1 MRVPIES
8 SEAADY
14 ARRQLCKLA
23 AAATVDIRAAPGSD
37 DGSLW
42 GSGFL
47 VAPEWVLT
55 CAHVFVHPDGWRRG
69 TAPGE
74 LIGVVVGGR
83 TVPGRVEYSMPS
95 PDGTAARMG
104 RDPEIR
110 DETFAEAVMQ
120 VGPDLALV
128 RLLPARGEAAVAG
141 DGPGSE
147 AQYGPQYGLQYGAQ
161 VGAQLGSAQL
171 GPQLGG
177 EGRRGGQP
185 ARPPAGS
192 EPVWLGDRYDDFL
205 DQAVLLSAH
214 GRAGAGNGNGAEAA
228 LLSAEFA
235 GRNGQ
240 QILLGT
246 PTPIRKGASGGPV
259 LHLGRGEVVGV
270 VKARYR
276 SGTGGGT
283 AVSLAELHALSPDHL
298 LPGAQGLGPEP
309 YRELMRLHDAWHWRR
324 HHGIDDERTS
334 WTDLQRA
341 LGPPR
346 FGAWGPLD
354 RLSALRRLADLPAPR
369 DPEVVERLVHH
380 VLDIQGRP
388 LGSRRL
394 RDWRDGHGLLH
405 RHAAPERALRDML
418 LYLKLVAREAAADA
432 GSATGPAAGPAAG
445 AVGGARAAA
454 DSLDAWVAERSGEL
468 TPRQRQEIRAVR
480 RAPVSVLV
488 TFDELPFRDPAAP
501 AVPRYNWT
509 VRRGYGKGEWEH
521 VALDQSYAGGPFEEA
536 EEQVLQ
542 ALAPQL
548 LGADAEAQTRVRLE
562 VALPEERQAQA
573 TYRWELPASGRAT
586 AARPPAGTVR
596 PVVHRDAA
604 RAGREPEPLWRDR
617 WRRMSRAPRQR
628 LVRAEPPGWGR
639 GADDGAVPVFCH
651 ALGGGSGRAAVV
663 GQLLDEGTAVALW
676 RAEGHEG
683 EECGEACVAYHEE
696 LATLLTDGAGTV
708 VRDLPERL
716 HEVRR
721 EALESG
727 RGCAGDVILFYDD
740 ADDAIGAGG

>member
-1 MRVPIES
+1 MRVPVES
-8 SEAADY
+8 GGSGEY
-14 ARRQLCKLA
+14 ARRRLCELA
-23 AAATVDIRAAPGSD
+23 AAATVEIRAAPGAK

-74 LIGVVVGGR
+74 LVGVVVGGR

-110 DETFAEAVMQ
+110 DETFAEAVMN

-128 RLLPARGEAAVAG
+128 RLLPDAAGGESQFAPA
-141 DGPGSE
+141 PF
-147 AQYGPQYGLQYGAQ
+147 
-161 VGAQLGSAQL
+161 GSAFATAY
-171 GPQLGG
+171 GN
-177 EGRRGGQP
+177 GRGVA

-205 DQAVLLSAH
+205 DEAVLLSAAQ
-214 GRAGAGNGNGAEAA
+214 GRAGNGTGGDAA

-246 PTPIRKGASGGPV
+246 PTPIRRGASGGPV

-283 AVSLAELHALSPDHL
+283 AVSLAELHALSPEHL
-298 LPGAQGLGPEP
+298 LPGAPGLGPEP

-341 LGPPR
+341 LGPLR
-346 FGAWGPLD
+346 FGAWGALD
-354 RLSALRRLADLPAPR
+354 RLSALKRLADLPAPR

-388 LGSRRL
+388 LGDRRL

-405 RHAAPERALRDML
+405 RQCAPERALRDML
-418 LYLKLVAREAAADA
+418 LYLKLVAREAAADTGAGA
-432 GSATGPAAGPAAG
+432 GSGEGG
-445 AVGGARAAA
+445 GRDAV
-454 DSLDAWVAERSGEL
+454 DSLEAWVAERAGEL
-468 TPRQRQEIRAVR
+468 TPSERQEIRAVR

-509 VRRGYGKGEWEH
+509 VRRGYGEGEWEH
-521 VALDQSYAGGPFEEA
+521 VALDQSYAGGPFEEV
-536 EEQVLQ
+536 EQQVLA

-548 LGADAEAQTRVRLE
+548 LGADVEAQTRVRLE
-562 VALPEERQAQA
+562 VALPEERQAQP

-596 PVVHRDAA
+596 PVVHRDVA
-604 RAGREPEPLWRDR
+604 RGGPEPDPLWRDR

-628 LVRAEPPGWGR
+628 LERAEPPRWGR

-676 RAEGHEG
+676 RADGHEDDA
-683 EECGEACVAYHEE
+683 CGEACAAYHEE
-696 LATLLTDGAGTV
+696 LAALLSNGAGTV
-708 VRDLPERL
+708 VRGLPERL

-721 EALESG
+721 EALETG

-740 ADDAIGAGG
+740 ADDAIGAGR

>member
-8 SEAADY
+8 SESADY
-14 ARRQLCKLA
+14 ARHQLCTLA
-23 AAATVDIRAAPGSD
+23 AAATVDIRAAPGSG

-95 PDGTAARMG
+95 PDSTAARMG
-104 RDPEIR
+104 RDPEVR

-128 RLLPARGEAAVAG
+128 RLLPARADGAG
-141 DGPGSE
+141 
-147 AQYGPQYGLQYGAQ
+147 
-161 VGAQLGSAQL
+161 
-171 GPQLGG
+171 GG
-177 EGRRGGQP
+177 EGPRGDARYGLPHGGLIGAQGGGPPGQPGQQGP

-192 EPVWLGDRYDDFL
+192 EPVWLGDRYEDFL

-214 GRAGAGNGNGAEAA
+214 GRAGAGSGDGPDAA

-283 AVSLAELHALSPDHL
+283 AVSLDELHALSPEHL
-298 LPGAQGLGPEP
+298 LPGAEGLGPEP
-309 YRELMRLHDAWHWRR
+309 YRELMRLHDAWHWHR
-324 HHGIDDERTS
+324 HHGMDDERTS

-346 FGAWGPLD
+346 FGAWGALD
-354 RLSALRRLADLPAPR
+354 RLSALWRLADLPAPR

-388 LGSRRL
+388 LGTRRL

-405 RHAAPERALRDML
+405 RQAAPERALRDML
-418 LYLKLVAREAAADA
+418 LYLKLVAREAAADPGASADA
-432 GSATGPAAGPAAG
+432 GVRT
-445 AVGGARAAA
+445 AVE
-454 DSLDAWVAERSGEL
+454 SLEAWVAERAGEL
-468 TPRQRQEIRAVR
+468 TPRQRREIHAVR

-488 TFDELPFRDPAAP
+488 TFDKLPFLDPAAP
-501 AVPRYNWT
+501 TVPRYNWT

-521 VALDQSYAGGPFEEA
+521 VALDQSYAGGSFEEA

-562 VALPEERQAQA
+562 VALPEERQAQP
-573 TYRWELPASGRAT
+573 TYRWELPVSGRST
-586 AARPPAGTVR
+586 AGRPPAGTVR

-604 RAGREPEPLWRDR
+604 RAGPEPEPLWRDR

-628 LVRAEPPGWGR
+628 LVRAEPPDWGR
-639 GADDGAVPVFCH
+639 GAGDGAVPVFCH
-651 ALGGGSGRAAVV
+651 ALGGAGVRAAVV

-676 RAEGHEG
+676 RAGGHEG
-683 EECGEACVAYHEE
+683 EECDEACEAYHEE
-696 LATLLTDGAGTV
+696 LAALLADGTGTV

-727 RGCAGDVILFYDD
+727 RGCAADVILFYDD

>member
-1 MRVPIES
+1 MRVASES
-8 SEAADY
+8 GESGEY
-14 ARRQLCKLA
+14 ARRQLCELA
-23 AAATVDIRAAPGSD
+23 AAATVEIRAAPGAKD
-37 DGSLW
+37 RSLW

-74 LIGVVVGGR
+74 LVGVVVGGR

-110 DETFAEAVMQ
+110 DETFAEAVMN

-128 RLLPARGEAAVAG
+128 RLLPGRGEMAG
-141 DGPGSE
+141 
-147 AQYGPQYGLQYGAQ
+147 
-161 VGAQLGSAQL
+161 
-171 GPQLGG
+171 GG
-177 EGRRGGQP
+177 EVTGDESQFGGRFGMRFGAERGLV

-205 DQAVLLSAH
+205 DEAVLLSAH
-214 GRAGAGNGNGAEAA
+214 GRAGAGGDAA
-228 LLSAEFA
+228 LLKAEFA

-276 SGTGGGT
+276 TGTGGT

-298 LPGAQGLGPEP
+298 LPGAPGLGPEP

-324 HHGIDDERTS
+324 HHGIDDERMS
-334 WTDLQRA
+334 WTDLQRE
-341 LGPPR
+341 LGPLR
-346 FGAWGPLD
+346 FGAWGALD
-354 RLSALRRLADLPAPR
+354 RLSALKRLADLPAPR
-369 DPEVVERLVHH
+369 DPEVVERLVHL

-388 LGSRRL
+388 LGDRRL

-405 RHAAPERALRDML
+405 RQCAPERALRDML
-418 LYLKLVAREAAADA
+418 LYLKLVVREAAADV
-432 GSATGPAAGPAAG
+432 GSAADPAAARD
-445 AVGGARAAA
+445 AV
-454 DSLDAWVAERSGEL
+454 DSLEAWVAERAGEL
-468 TPRQRQEIRAVR
+468 PPPERQQIRDVR

-501 AVPRYNWT
+501 TVPRYNWT

-521 VALDQSYAGGPFEEA
+521 VDLDQSYAGGPFEEV
-536 EEQVLQ
+536 EQQVLK

-562 VALPEERQAQA
+562 VALPEERQAQP
-573 TYRWELPASGRAT
+573 TYRWELPASLRAT

-604 RAGREPEPLWRDR
+604 RGGPEPDPLWRDR

-628 LVRAEPPGWGR
+628 LQRAEPPRWGR

-651 ALGGGSGRAAVV
+651 SLGGGSGRAAVV

-676 RAEGHEG
+676 RADGHEDD
-683 EECGEACVAYHEE
+683 ECGEACATYHEE
-696 LATLLTDGAGTV
+696 LAALLTDGAGTV
-708 VRDLPERL
+708 VRGLPERL
-716 HEVRR
+716 HAVRR
-721 EALESG
+721 EALETG
-727 RGCAGDVILFYDD
+727 RGCAADVILFYDD
-740 ADDAIGAGG
+740 ADDAIGGGG

>member
-8 SEAADY
+8 SEAAEY
-14 ARRQLCKLA
+14 ARYQLCKLA
-23 AAATVDIRAAPGSD
+23 AAATVDIRAAPGAD

-104 RDPEIR
+104 RDPEVR

-128 RLLPARGEAAVAG
+128 RLLPLRAEGVGTGAPGGEAR
-141 DGPGSE
+141 
-147 AQYGPQYGLQYGAQ
+147 YGLPYAALSGAQ
-161 VGAQLGSAQL
+161 TGLQPGGQPGALPGARSGAQPVAD
-171 GPQLGG
+171 
-177 EGRRGGQP
+177 RGHP
-185 ARPPAGS
+185 ARPPADS

-214 GRAGAGNGNGAEAA
+214 GRAAGSGEDVDAA

-246 PTPIRKGASGGPV
+246 PTPIRRGASGGPV

-283 AVSLAELHALSPDHL
+283 AVSLDELHALSPEHL
-298 LPGAQGLGPEP
+298 LPGATGLGPEP
-309 YRELMRLHDAWHWRR
+309 YRELMRLHDAWHWHR

-341 LGPPR
+341 LGPAR
-346 FGAWGPLD
+346 FGAWGALD
-354 RLSALRRLADLPAPR
+354 RLSALWRLADLPAPR
-369 DPEVVERLVHH
+369 DPEVVERLVHQ

-388 LGSRRL
+388 LGARRL

-418 LYLKLVAREAAADA
+418 LYLKLVAREAAAGIGA
-432 GSATGPAAGPAAG
+432 GEGVGSRT
-445 AVGGARAAA
+445 AVE
-454 DSLDAWVAERSGEL
+454 SLESWVAERAGEL
-468 TPRQRQEIRAVR
+468 PPRQRQEIRAVR

-488 TFDELPFRDPAAP
+488 TFDKLPFLDPAAGS
-501 AVPRYNWT
+501 VPRYNWT

-521 VALDQSYAGGPFEEA
+521 VALDQSYAGGSFEEA
-536 EEQVLQ
+536 EAQVLQ

-562 VALPEERQAQA
+562 VALPEERQAHP

-604 RAGREPEPLWRDR
+604 RAGPEPEPLWRDR

-628 LVRAEPPGWGR
+628 LVRAAPPGWGR
-639 GADDGAVPVFCH
+639 GAGDGGVPVFCH
-651 ALGGGSGRAAVV
+651 ALGDGSGRAAVV

-676 RAEGHEG
+676 RAGGHRD
-683 EECGEACVAYHEE
+683 EECGEECAAYHEE
-696 LATLLTDGAGTV
+696 LAALLADGAGTV

-721 EALESG
+721 EALEAG
-727 RGCAGDVILFYDD
+727 RGCAADVILFYDD
-740 ADDAIGAGG
+740 ADDTIGAGG

>member
-14 ARRQLCKLA
+14 ARYQLCKLA
-23 AAATVDIRAAPGSD
+23 AAATVDIRAAPGSG

-95 PDGTAARMG
+95 PDSTAARMG
-104 RDPEIR
+104 RDPEVR

-128 RLLPARGEAAVAG
+128 RLLPVRGEAAGAAE
-141 DGPGSE
+141 GPPGE
-147 AQYGPQYGLQYGAQ
+147 ARIRIPHPAYFT
-161 VGAQLGSAQL
+161 
-171 GPQLGG
+171 
-177 EGRRGGQP
+177 GQHGP

-214 GRAGAGNGNGAEAA
+214 GRPGAGNGDRAEAA

-276 SGTGGGT
+276 GGTGGGT
-283 AVSLAELHALSPDHL
+283 AVSLDELHALSPEHL
-298 LPGAQGLGPEP
+298 LPGAEGLGPEP
-309 YRELMRLHDAWHWRR
+309 YRELMRLHDAWHR
-324 HHGIDDERTS
+324 HRHYGIDDERTS

-341 LGPPR
+341 LGGPR
-346 FGAWGPLD
+346 YGAWGALD
-354 RLSALRRLADLPAPR
+354 RLSALSRLADVPAPR
-369 DPEVVERLVHH
+369 DPEVVERLVHE
-380 VLDIQGRP
+380 VLEIEGRP
-388 LGSRRL
+388 LGARRL

-405 RHAAPERALRDML
+405 RQAAPESALRDML
-418 LYLKLVAREAAADA
+418 LYLKLVAREAAADLDSGTDA
-432 GSATGPAAGPAAG
+432 GAAAG
-445 AVGGARAAA
+445 ARRAVE
-454 DSLDAWVAERSGEL
+454 SLDAWVGERAGEL
-468 TPRQRQEIRAVR
+468 TPRQRREINEVR

-488 TFDELPFRDPAAP
+488 TFDKLPFLDPAAP
-501 AVPRYNWT
+501 SSVPRYNWT
-509 VRRGYGKGEWEH
+509 VRRGYGKGAWEH
-521 VALDQSYAGGPFEEA
+521 VALDQSYEGGSFEEA
-536 EEQVLQ
+536 EEQVLR

-562 VALPEERQAQA
+562 VALPEERQAQP
-573 TYRWELPASGRAT
+573 TYLWELPASGRAT
-586 AARPPAGTVR
+586 AARRPAGTVR

-604 RAGREPEPLWRDR
+604 RAGPVPEPLWRDR
-617 WRRMSRAPRQR
+617 WRRTSRAPRQR
-628 LVRAEPPGWGR
+628 LVRAEPPAWGR
-639 GADDGAVPVFCH
+639 GAGDGGVPVFCH
-651 ALGGGSGRAAVV
+651 ALGGGSGRTAVV

-676 RAEGHEG
+676 RAGGHEG
-683 EECGEACVAYHEE
+683 EECGEECAEFHEK
-696 LATLLTDGAGTV
+696 LAVLLMDGAGTV

-721 EALESG
+721 EALETG
-727 RGCAGDVILFYDD
+727 HGCAADLILFYDD
-740 ADDAIGAGG
+740 ADDAIGAGGA

>member
-8 SEAADY
+8 SESGEY
-14 ARRQLCKLA
+14 ARRRLCDLA
-23 AAATVDIRAAPGSD
+23 AAATVEIRAAPGARD
-37 DGSLW
+37 RSLW

-74 LIGVVVGGR
+74 LVGVVVGGR

-110 DETFAEAVMQ
+110 DEAFAEAVMN

-128 RLLPARGEAAVAG
+128 RLLPARGDAAGAGDLPGDMPGDMPGHVPGGVPGGEAPFAGRFGGEHGPVVGSSVAVPSVAG
-141 DGPGSE
+141 
-147 AQYGPQYGLQYGAQ
+147 
-161 VGAQLGSAQL
+161 
-171 GPQLGG
+171 
-177 EGRRGGQP
+177 
-185 ARPPAGS
+185 PPAGS

-205 DQAVLLSAH
+205 DEAVLLSAP
-214 GRAGAGNGNGAEAA
+214 GRPLAGGDAA

-246 PTPIRKGASGGPV
+246 PTPIRRGASGGPV

-276 SGTGGGT
+276 TGTGGGT

-298 LPGAQGLGPEP
+298 LPGAPGLGPEP

-341 LGPPR
+341 LGPQR
-346 FGAWGPLD
+346 FGAWGALD
-354 RLSALRRLADLPAPR
+354 RLSALKRLADLPAPR

-388 LGSRRL
+388 LGDRWL

-405 RHAAPERALRDML
+405 RQCAPERALRDML
-418 LYLKLVAREAAADA
+418 LYLKLVAREAAAET
-432 GSATGPAAGPAAG
+432 GSGAG
-445 AVGGARAAA
+445 ADAAQAVAARDAV
-454 DSLDAWVAERSGEL
+454 DSLEAWVAERAGEL
-468 TPRQRQEIRAVR
+468 TPRQRREIRAVR

-536 EEQVLQ
+536 EEQVLR

-573 TYRWELPASGRAT
+573 TYRWELPASGRST

-604 RAGREPEPLWRDR
+604 RAGPVPDPLWRDR

-639 GADDGAVPVFCH
+639 AADDGAVPVFCH
-651 ALGGGSGRAAVV
+651 ALGDGSGRAAVV

-676 RAEGHEG
+676 RADGHRDD
-683 EECGEACVAYHEE
+683 ECGEGCTAYHEE
-696 LATLLTDGAGTV
+696 LAALLADAAGTV

-721 EALESG
+721 EALETG
-727 RGCAGDVILFYDD
+727 RGCAADVILFYDD

>member
-8 SEAADY
+8 GESGEY
-14 ARRQLCKLA
+14 ARRRLCELA
-23 AAATVDIRAAPGSD
+23 AAATVEIRAAPGAKD
-37 DGSLW
+37 RLLW

-74 LIGVVVGGR
+74 LVGVVVGGR

-110 DETFAEAVMQ
+110 DETFAEAVMN

-128 RLLPARGEAAVAG
+128 RLLPGRGEVAG
-141 DGPGSE
+141 GAEVTGGESPFGTPFGT
-147 AQYGPQYGLQYGAQ
+147 QYGTERGLA
-161 VGAQLGSAQL
+161 
-171 GPQLGG
+171 
-177 EGRRGGQP
+177 

-192 EPVWLGDRYDDFL
+192 EPVWLGDRYEDFL
-205 DQAVLLSAH
+205 DEAVLLSAP
-214 GRAGAGNGNGAEAA
+214 GRAGTGSDAA

-246 PTPIRKGASGGPV
+246 PTPIRRGASGGPV

-276 SGTGGGT
+276 TGTGGGT
-283 AVSLAELHALSPDHL
+283 AVSLAELHALSPEHL
-298 LPGAQGLGPEP
+298 LPGAPGLGPEP

-341 LGPPR
+341 LGPLR
-346 FGAWGPLD
+346 FGAWGALD
-354 RLSALRRLADLPAPR
+354 RLSALKRLADLPAPR

-388 LGSRRL
+388 LGDRRL
-394 RDWRDGHGLLH
+394 RDWRDGHGRLH
-405 RHAAPERALRDML
+405 RECAPERALRDML

-432 GSATGPAAGPAAG
+432 GSAAG
-445 AVGGARAAA
+445 AGGAQGGGARDAV
-454 DSLDAWVAERSGEL
+454 DSLEAWVAERAGEL
-468 TPRQRQEIRAVR
+468 SPSERQEIRAVR

-501 AVPRYNWT
+501 TVPRYNWT

-521 VALDQSYAGGPFEEA
+521 VALDQSYAGGPFEEV
-536 EEQVLQ
+536 EQQVLQ

-548 LGADAEAQTRVRLE
+548 LGADVEAQTRVRLE
-562 VALPEERQAQA
+562 VALPEERQAQP

-604 RAGREPEPLWRDR
+604 RGGPVPDPLWRDR

-628 LVRAEPPGWGR
+628 LARAEPPRWGR

-676 RAEGHEG
+676 RADGHEDD
-683 EECGEACVAYHEE
+683 ECGEACAAFHEE

-708 VRDLPERL
+708 VRGLPERL

-721 EALESG
+721 EALETG
-727 RGCAGDVILFYDD
+727 RGCAADVILFYDD

>member
-8 SEAADY
+8 RESGEY
-14 ARRQLCKLA
+14 ARRRLCDLA
-23 AAATVDIRAAPGSD
+23 AAATVEIRAAPGAK

-74 LIGVVVGGR
+74 LVGVVVGGR

-95 PDGTAARMG
+95 PDSTAARMG

-110 DETFAEAVMQ
+110 DETFAEAVMS

-128 RLLPARGEAAVAG
+128 RLLPARGEVAG
-141 DGPGSE
+141 
-147 AQYGPQYGLQYGAQ
+147 
-161 VGAQLGSAQL
+161 
-171 GPQLGG
+171 GG
-177 EGRRGGQP
+177 EGAGGEGQFGGRLGALGAQRGAQSGAERGHAGGP
-185 ARPPAGS
+185 SGNLVAHPPAGS

-205 DQAVLLSAH
+205 DEAVLLSAH
-214 GRAGAGNGNGAEAA
+214 GRAGAGGDAA

-246 PTPIRKGASGGPV
+246 PTPIRRGASGGPV

-276 SGTGGGT
+276 TGTGGGT

-298 LPGAQGLGPEP
+298 LPGAPGLGPEP

-341 LGPPR
+341 LGPLR
-346 FGAWGPLD
+346 FGAWGALD
-354 RLSALRRLADLPAPR
+354 RLSALKRLADLPAPR

-388 LGSRRL
+388 LGARRL

-405 RHAAPERALRDML
+405 RQCAPERALRDML
-418 LYLKLVAREAAADA
+418 LYLKHVAREAAADA
-432 GSATGPAAGPAAG
+432 GSVAGSVAGSDTAQGAA
-445 AVGGARAAA
+445 ARAAV
-454 DSLDAWVAERSGEL
+454 DSLEAWVAERAGEL

-488 TFDELPFRDPAAP
+488 TFDELPFRDPAEP
-501 AVPRYNWT
+501 SVPRYNWT

-521 VALDQSYAGGPFEEA
+521 VALDQSYDGGLFEEA

-562 VALPEERQAQA
+562 VALPEERQAQP
-573 TYRWELPASGRAT
+573 TYRWKLPASGRAT

-604 RAGREPEPLWRDR
+604 RAGPEPDPLWRDR

-628 LVRAEPPGWGR
+628 LERAEPPGWGR
-639 GADDGAVPVFCH
+639 GAGDGAVPVFCH

-676 RAEGHEG
+676 RVNGHED
-683 EECGEACVAYHEE
+683 EECGAACAAYHEE
-696 LATLLTDGAGTV
+696 LAALLADGAGTV

-721 EALESG
+721 EALETG
-727 RGCAGDVILFYDD
+727 RGCAADVILFYDD

>member
-8 SEAADY
+8 SEGADY
-14 ARRQLCKLA
+14 ARYQLCKLA

-104 RDPEIR
+104 RDPEVR

-128 RLLPARGEAAVAG
+128 RLLPARADATRAAAG
-141 DGPGSE
+141 ASESPRGE
-147 AQYGPQYGLQYGAQ
+147 AQYGFPYAALHAAQIGVQPGARADARP
-161 VGAQLGSAQL
+161 GAPS
-171 GPQLGG
+171 GP
-177 EGRRGGQP
+177 ERGTP

-214 GRAGAGNGNGAEAA
+214 GRAAAGNGDEVEAA

-283 AVSLAELHALSPDHL
+283 AVSLDELRALSPEHL
-298 LPGAQGLGPEP
+298 LPGAEGLGPEP
-309 YRELMRLHDAWHWRR
+309 YRELMRLHDAWHWHR

-346 FGAWGPLD
+346 YGAWGALD
-354 RLSALRRLADLPAPR
+354 RLSALYRLADLPAPR

-388 LGSRRL
+388 LGARRL

-405 RHAAPERALRDML
+405 RQAAPERALRDML
-418 LYLKLVAREAAADA
+418 LYLKLVAREAAADIGAGPGA
-432 GSATGPAAGPAAG
+432 GSAAGDG
-445 AVGGARAAA
+445 AAA
-454 DSLDAWVAERSGEL
+454 RTAVESLEAWVAERSGEL
-468 TPRQRQEIRAVR
+468 TPRQRREIRAVR

-488 TFDELPFRDPAAP
+488 TFDKLPFLDPAAP
-501 AVPRYNWT
+501 SVPRYNWT

-521 VALDQSYAGGPFEEA
+521 VALDQSYAGGSFEEA
-536 EEQVLQ
+536 EEQVLA

-562 VALPEERQAQA
+562 VALPEERQAQP
-573 TYRWELPASGRAT
+573 TYRWELPVSGRAT

-604 RAGREPEPLWRDR
+604 RAGPEPEPLWRDR

-639 GADDGAVPVFCH
+639 EAGDGGVPVFCH
-651 ALGGGSGRAAVV
+651 ALGGGRAAVV

-676 RAEGHEG
+676 RAGGHEG
-683 EECGEACVAYHEE
+683 DECGAECAAYHEE
-696 LATLLTDGAGTV
+696 LAALLTDGAGTV

-721 EALESG
+721 EALEAG
-727 RGCAGDVILFYDD
+727 RGCAADVILLYDD